1 MGKAKKE
8 TRATK
13 HSTWKELREQIRQ
26 KRTTFIVWSVLRVV
40 VILVAIWCVLRHQWE
55 SFFNCLLTLL
65 LFMAPTFVE
74 KKLQLRLPSALEN
87 TVLVFIFCAQIL
99 GEIACFYI
107 QYPLWDKM
115 LHTINGFLFAAF
127 GFCLVDL
134 LNEHKR
140 FRFALSPMF
149 QAVMAFCF
157 SMTIGIAWEFFEF
170 SADKFLGLDM
180 QKDRVI
186 TEFQSVTLDET
197 QSNIPIPVHGI
208 TKTTI
213 ETADGSTYVI
223 DGYLDI
229 GLIDTTEDLFV
240 NFIGATVFCVVGWIY
255 VYRRGKNRLA
265 AAFIP
270 VVAKPDEDAEPDENK
285 STGDTDSQTL

>member
-1 MGKAKKE
+1 MGKNKKKSKAAKQP
-8 TRATK
+8 
-13 HSTWKELREQIRQ
+13 TWKDLVEQIRQ
-26 KRTTFIVWSVLRVV
+26 KRTTFIVWSVLRVL
-40 VILVAIWCVLRHQWE
+40 VILVAVWCVLRQQWE

-74 KKLQLRLPSALEN
+74 KKLQIRLPSALEN

-107 QYPLWDKM
+107 QYPFWDKM
-115 LHTINGFLFAAF
+115 LHTVNGFLFAAF

-134 LNEHKR
+134 FNENKR

-180 QKDRVI
+180 QKDRII

-229 GLIDTTEDLFV
+229 GLIDTIEDLFV
-240 NFIGATVFCVVGWIY
+240 NSIGAAVFCIVGWIY
-255 VYRRGKNRLA
+255 VYRRGRNRLA

-270 VVAKPDEDAEPDENK
+270 VVTKSEPCGIPNDTQDEPMERSDM
-285 STGDTDSQTL
+285 

>member
-1 MGKAKKE
+1 MVKNRNQKSAAK
-8 TRATK
+8 R
-13 HSTWKELREQIRQ
+13 SGWKELKEQIRQ
-26 KRTTFIVWSVLRVV
+26 NRPAFVVWSILRVI
-40 VILVAIWCVLRHQWE
+40 VILVAVWCVLRRQWE
-55 SFFNCLLTLL
+55 SFLSCLLTLL
-65 LFMAPTFVE
+65 LFMAPSFVE
-74 KKLQLRLPSALEN
+74 KKLQIKLPTALEIS
-87 TVLVFIFCAQIL
+87 VLVFIFCAQIL

-107 QYPLWDKM
+107 QYPFWDKM
-115 LHTINGFLFAAF
+115 LHTANGFLFAAF

-134 LNEHKR
+134 LNENKR

-157 SMTIGIAWEFFEF
+157 SMTIGVAWEFFEF
-170 SADKFLGLDM
+170 GADHLVGLDM

-186 TEFQSVTLDET
+186 TEFQSVTLDPTE
-197 QSNIPIPVHGI
+197 SNIPVPVHEI

-223 DGYLDI
+223 DGYLDV
-229 GLIDTTEDLFV
+229 GLVDTTEDLFV
-240 NFIGATVFCVVGWIY
+240 NFVGATVFCVVGWIY

-270 VVAKPDEDAEPDENK
+270 VVTKPGTPIGEAE
-285 STGDTDSQTL
+285 S

>member
-1 MGKAKKE
+1 MGKAKKKDK
-8 TRATK
+8 TAKR
-13 HSTWKELREQIRQ
+13 STWKELREQIRQ
-26 KRTTFIVWSVLRVV
+26 KRTTFIVWSILRVV
-40 VILVAIWCVLRHQWE
+40 VILVAIWCVLRRQWE

-74 KKLQLRLPSALEN
+74 RKLQIRLPSALEN

-107 QYPLWDKM
+107 QYPFWDKM
-115 LHTINGFLFAAF
+115 LHTVNGFLFAAF

-134 LNEHKR
+134 LNENKR

-170 SADKFLGLDM
+170 SADKFFGLDM

-197 QSNIPIPVHGI
+197 QSNIPIPVHDI

-213 ETADGSTYVI
+213 ETADSDTYVI
-223 DGYLDI
+223 EGYLDI

-270 VVAKPDEDAEPDENK
+270 VVTKSDEAAKPDEHE
-285 STGDTDSQTL
+285 STEDTDNQTL